1 MESRLSAI
9 SVVPPNNGCSG
20 SQARDTITVLIN
32 NSYVFSSFHNLQT
45 TRDMPTSSL
54 FGLQHV
60 FTKNITKMGSLVLRE
75 PRKIGVVRT
84 RVNLKSVHE
93 NRPKLFLA

>member
-1 MESRLSAI
+1 MR
-9 SVVPPNNGCSG
+9 
-20 SQARDTITVLIN
+20 TILFVAEVRRATPSTYSLIIHM
-32 NSYVFSSFHNLQT
+32 FFLRFKLQ
-45 TRDMPTSSL
+45 DICLPDSL

-84 RVNLKSVHE
+84 GVNLKSVHE
-93 NRPKLFLA
+93 NRPNFFFA

>member
-1 MESRLSAI
+1 MR
-9 SVVPPNNGCSG
+9 
-20 SQARDTITVLIN
+20 TILFVAEVRRATPSTYSLIIHM
-32 NSYVFSSFHNLQT
+32 FFLRFIIFKLQEICLP
-45 TRDMPTSSL
+45 DSL

-84 RVNLKSVHE
+84 GVNLKSVHE
-93 NRPKLFLA
+93 NRPNFFFA